1 MHMEADGRM
10 LEDIAEDLE
19 PLPLPLP
26 EAAQLARSARNI
38 AQWRTYLPTDCVAA
52 MVRQGWDRSVA

>member
-10 LEDIAEDLE
+10 LEDAAEDLE
-19 PLPLPLP
+19 PLP
-26 EAAQLARSARNI
+26 EAAQMARSARNI
-38 AQWRTYLPTDCVAA
+38 AQWRTCLPTDCVAA

>member
-19 PLPLPLP
+19 PLP
-26 EAAQLARSARNI
+26 EAAQMARSARNI

-52 MVRQGWDRSVA
+52 MVRQGWDRSVG

>member
-1 MHMEADGRM
+1 MEADGRM
-10 LEDIAEDLE
+10 LEDFAEDLE

-52 MVRQGWDRSVA
+52 MVRQGWDRSVC

>member
-10 LEDIAEDLE
+10 LEDVAEDLE
-19 PLPLPLP
+19 PLQ
-26 EAAQLARSARNI
+26 EAAQSARSVRNI

-52 MVRQGWDRSVA
+52 MIRQGWDRSVC

>member
-10 LEDIAEDLE
+10 LEDVAEDLE
-19 PLPLPLP
+19 PLP
-26 EAAQLARSARNI
+26 EAAQVARSARNI

-52 MVRQGWDRSVA
+52 MVRQGWDRSVC

>member
-19 PLPLPLP
+19 PLPLP
-26 EAAQLARSARNI
+26 EAAQMARSARNI
-38 AQWRTYLPTDCVAA
+38 AQWRTYLPIDCVAA
-52 MVRQGWDRSVA
+52 MVRQGWDRSVG

>member
-26 EAAQLARSARNI
+26 EAAQVARSARNI
-38 AQWRTYLPTDCVAA
+38 AQWRTYLPMDCVAA
-52 MVRQGWDRSVA
+52 MVRQGWDRSVG

>member
-1 MHMEADGRM
+1 MEADGRM
-10 LEDIAEDLE
+10 LEDAAEDLE

-26 EAAQLARSARNI
+26 EAAQVARSARNI

-52 MVRQGWDRSVA
+52 MVRQGWDRSVG

>member
-1 MHMEADGRM
+1 MEADGRM

-26 EAAQLARSARNI
+26 EAAQMARSARNI

-52 MVRQGWDRSVA
+52 MVRQGWDRSVG

>member
-10 LEDIAEDLE
+10 LEDVAEDLE
-19 PLPLPLP
+19 PLP

-52 MVRQGWDRSVA
+52 MVRQGWDRSVC